1 MELELLPLL
10 HVQRELYAMPRGMER
25 FNAYL
30 KRMTGSSADDI
41 EFPPLVMMNPMG
53 KEHCLAAVDHLIA
66 IGAEEAAEERTRVA
80 LARPGPKATARK
92 RASGSSPAT
101 N

>member
-1 MELELLPLL
+1 MTDEKF
-10 HVQRELYAMPRGMER
+10 HRIREM
-25 FNAYL
+25 AYRIWMDEGCPHGRDMDHWL
-30 KRMTGSSADDI
+30 RAQY
-41 EFPPLVMMNPMG
+41 
-53 KEHCLAAVDHLIA
+53 AVDSIGSESPYATSTSVTEVL